1 MLIGS
6 RSSVETGDGMG
17 RTTFG
22 RRGAAIG
29 IALALLAAGGSAAA
43 QPFVQVSRDGSKF
56 SVDASGASVS
66 AVLEALGREAGFR
79 VQDSRPD
86 VERPPID
93 IALTGATL
101 DQALNRLLERQNH
114 LIVYR
119 SSAPSAQT
127 EPGAIER
134 IVLLGPRSEQPKVP
148 LAKNAG
154 ASPLAGP
161 VQSQPPP
168 ARPPNPGAP
177 PVPAP
182 QGRPGAPGA
191 IAQPATG
198 SGPVP
203 PGAVPPA
210 ALPPAAAAEARRQML
225 DAAAAAANS
234 FAQQQGLTPD
244 QARALSEAAA
254 AQVVNPEAIPGDQQ

>member
-1 MLIGS
+1 
-6 RSSVETGDGMG
+6 MG

-119 SSAPSAQT
+119 SSAPAAQT
-127 EPGAIER
+127 EPGSIER

-148 LAKNAG
+148 IAKNSG
-154 ASPLAGP
+154 VSPLAGP

-168 ARPPNPGAP
+168 ARPPHPGAA

-182 QGRPGAPGA
+182 QGRPGAPAA

-254 AQVVNPEAIPGDQQ
+254 AQVVSPEAIPGDEQ